1 MSYDTLD
8 LLCSL
13 GMSPENNLHKRE
25 CHCGTQCP
33 PHKSSKAEFNILSD
47 SSGSL
52 RIYCQGATHPEG
64 TGKGAPKPGAG
75 GGAAGEPGTQPYT
88 CQPFR
93 VPGVG

>member
-8 LLCSL
+8 PLCSL

-52 RIYCQGATHPEG
+52 RIYCQGATHLEG

-75 GGAAGEPGTQPYT
+75 GELQVSQALSPARASPSGCLE
-88 CQPFR
+88 
-93 VPGVG
+93 